1 MFGSRN
7 SDWDI
12 QRYCWMLIV
21 TWVPWHLTF
30 SWRLWPSCDSPHQHS
45 DIYRGSRSHDRNPAL
60 INYPNKRMHKYKWYR
75 NHLDWEMLHDAWA
88 TAIARIPAHPRM
100 ALLSS
105 QKSSIED
112 TPLKEHLRDS
122 LLTRG
127 RVNKKSLCADAS
139 RCVYLWSRYA
149 ALDTPWSW
157 KRWLDVRERED

>member
-1 MFGSRN
+1 MGEILHLILNDMYLKTCSQMFGSRN

-60 INYPNKRMHKYKWYR
+60 INYPNKRMHKCEWYR

-88 TAIARIPAHPRM
+88 TAIARIPKGAP
-100 ALLSS
+100 
-105 QKSSIED
+105 
-112 TPLKEHLRDS
+112 
-122 LLTRG
+122 TRFPFDKR

-157 KRWLDVRERED
+157 KRWLDVREWED